1 MIMSYWEK
9 RFERVKALE
18 MQKADVCKADLK
30 KVYEEA
36 LQKCLKDVES
46 WYQRYADE
54 NGISY
59 ADAQKI
65 LNARELKAFKMDLR
79 EYRKLAKQENLSK
92 EYQKMLDQASIRARL
107 TKAQEI
113 LIKTQM
119 YCERVAK
126 AQEINIGD
134 TLRDVYEDSNYRAA
148 YEIQRMKG
156 KFETFSAVPETQVE
170 KAINTR
176 WAADGKDFSS
186 RIWENKGK
194 LVNTLRNEISRSL
207 LLKEGTGP
215 MAERISKQFNVSYHN
230 AERLVETETAY
241 VQESAM
247 LDTYDRLGVDKYEI
261 VATLDTRTTEIC
273 RHMDGK
279 VFDRKG
285 AKPGVT
291 MPPFHCYCRSTTVP
305 YIDGVTDDD
314 EEKGTRASRKNGTG
328 KTVFVSGK
336 LTYQKWFDKYVKPHE
351 E

>member
-1 MIMSYWEK
+1 MIMSYWGEL
-9 RFERVKALE
+9 FERMKALE

-79 EYRKLAKQENLSK
+79 EYKRLAQQENLSE

-107 TKAQEI
+107 TKAQEL

-119 YCERVAK
+119 YCEKVAK
-126 AQEINIGD
+126 AQEINITD
-134 TLRDVYEDSNYRAA
+134 TLKQVYEDSNYRAA

-156 KFETFSAVPETQVE
+156 KFETYDQVPESQIE

-176 WAADGKDFSS
+176 WASDGKDFSS

-194 LVNTLRNEISRSL
+194 LVNTL
-207 LLKEGTGP
+207 
-215 MAERISKQFNVSYHN
+215 
-230 AERLVETETAY
+230 
-241 VQESAM
+241 
-247 LDTYDRLGVDKYEI
+247 
-261 VATLDTRTTEIC
+261 
-273 RHMDGK
+273 
-279 VFDRKG
+279 
-285 AKPGVT
+285 
-291 MPPFHCYCRSTTVP
+291 
-305 YIDGVTDDD
+305 
-314 EEKGTRASRKNGTG
+314 
-328 KTVFVSGK
+328 KT
-336 LTYQKWFDKYVKPHE
+336 
-351 E
+351 